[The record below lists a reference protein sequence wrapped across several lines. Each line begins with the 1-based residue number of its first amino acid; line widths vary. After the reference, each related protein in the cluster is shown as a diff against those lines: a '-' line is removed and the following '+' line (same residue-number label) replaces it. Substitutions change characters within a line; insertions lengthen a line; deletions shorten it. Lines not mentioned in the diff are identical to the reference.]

1 MHNLVELTA
10 TITEAITQHTGK
22 PVHLKACTERYP
34 DFRTYVVLV
43 DHGENSHGTRY
54 LVTEENGVCTVQ
66 EIAFLTPKLTWGV
79 TVQEKEAEVLC
90 DQA

>member
-10 TITEAITQHTGK
+10 TITDAITQQTGK
-22 PVHLKACTERYP
+22 STHLRACTERYP
-34 DFRTYVVLV
+34 DYRTYIVLA

-66 EIAFLTPKLTWGV
+66 EIAFLTPKLVWSLSMK
-79 TVQEKEAEVLC
+79 EKEEVVPV
-90 DQA
+90 